1 MLEARRG
8 GGWVAGKV
16 DINTWDIRDVADA
29 QVYTH
34 TRARASTHTH
44 THTNGPGCVHF
55 VTEVSR
61 VRGGRAGCIFRTVRQ
76 GARHD
81 GHSLPRRGC
90 R

>member
-34 TRARASTHTH
+34 TRTHAHAQALTP
-44 THTNGPGCVHF
+44 TPTRMALGVC
-55 VTEVSR
+55 TS
-61 VRGGRAGCIFRTVRQ
+61 
-76 GARHD
+76 
-81 GHSLPRRGC
+81 
-90 R
+90 